1 MLNLGN
7 LELNKVYGFVGMY
20 GVQDCVKYDG
30 TKVYYGNVQGNDLGV
45 ICIDKVARLKDVK
58 HVVKQAKE
66 LGYTV
71 VKGSAMSY

>member
-1 MLNLGN
+1 MLNLSE
-7 LELNKVYGFVGMY
+7 LELNKVYGFIGVY
-20 GVQDCVKYDG
+20 GAQDFVKYTG
-30 TKVYYGNVQGNDLGV
+30 KKVDYGNVQGNDLGV

-71 VKGSAMSY
+71 VKGSAMPY